1 MFEVSIPYS
10 FPLPHESLRW
20 FHPARVLA
28 LDLTPL
34 HVFAAKTSPTRLTN
48 PFVTYPSS
56 FIIQYASIM
65 PTFRRQ
71 IYGHL
76 LIKANISAKIWL
88 IPQKRHSSEIIDW
101 VQVMNSLGSID
112 DFSYKESRGD
122 ITTFFPFARLEDC
135 KIYIHDS
142 LSRHFSLLSHLSRK
156 RSLG

>member
-20 FHPARVLA
+20 FHPAKVLA

-48 PFVTYPSS
+48 PFVTYSSS

-101 VQVMNSLGSID
+101 AQVMNSLGSID
-112 DFSYKESRGD
+112 DFSYKGY
-122 ITTFFPFARLEDC
+122 ITTFDVVIVRLEDC

-142 LSRHFSLLSHLSRK
+142 LSRHFSLLSHFFRK

>member
-48 PFVTYPSS
+48 PFVTYSSS
-56 FIIQYASIM
+56 FILQYASIM

-101 VQVMNSLGSID
+101 AQVMNSLGSID
-112 DFSYKESRGD
+112 DFSYKGY
-122 ITTFFPFARLEDC
+122 ITTFDVVIVRLEKVSGDGVQLVSALQTEDGRYQSPC
-135 KIYIHDS
+135 Y
-142 LSRHFSLLSHLSRK
+142 L
-156 RSLG
+156 

>member
-20 FHPARVLA
+20 FHPAKVLA

-101 VQVMNSLGSID
+101 AKVMNSLGSID
-112 DFSYKESRGD
+112 DFSYKGY
-122 ITTFFPFARLEDC
+122 ITTFDV
-135 KIYIHDS
+135 
-142 LSRHFSLLSHLSRK
+142 LLQQIIQQSKFFIKNPLNVAYYCYFCTP
-156 RSLG
+156 